1 MPNWPRVSRL
11 HPQRGGR
18 CLVRLPRVLPAL
30 GHAIYCSGTR
40 AVPTLAFTLLLA
52 TAGLLLLAPPAS
64 ADLPE
69 APDDSAEANGR
80 VWDILRVGDR
90 IYLGGSFTQVTNTDG
105 TTFARNNL
113 AAIDANT
120 GKVDPSWNP
129 NATRPSSPSTSSVR
143 TMALS
148 SDGSRLFVGGTFSNV
163 GGLSRNRLAAIDL
176 ATGSP
181 DEQWNAGVNQ
191 TVWALAVSDTGV
203 YAGGDFTTVKSQ
215 PRNHLAKLDATS
227 GTPDPNWTPSADE
240 ISPNKY
246 GSVRA
251 LAFPKDGS
259 RLYAGGYFRSISGQ
273 QTGNLVALD
282 PTTGVLDGG
291 FRPNEGNG
299 IQSMAVS
306 GGRVFVGTGDDLEGI
321 EAFDA
326 VSGQLAWRLGYGA
339 HTPPEGDVQAID
351 VSDDGSTVYA
361 GGHFNRIAEY
371 TRNRLVAV
379 DAATGVV
386 DAQWSTYVTGGN
398 LGVWAVE
405 SYGPHLY
412 VGGDFTSIAN
422 QPQARFAQYTDGPER
437 PIMGLTGQYFDNMDF
452 TGATI
457 TRTDP
462 TVNYDWTSYSPNGL
476 HPNGDTWSAR
486 WSGQVKPANSATYT
500 FYTTSDDGVRL
511 WVDGKL
517 VIDNWTDH
525 PPTENQGTITLTAG
539 QLYDVRMEYYE
550 NGGGAVA
557 KLWWSSDRQAKQ
569 IVPQKRLYPAMI
581 AP

>member
-1 MPNWPRVSRL
+1 MSKWSRITRL
-11 HPQRGGR
+11 HPQRGGLR
-18 CLVRLPRVLPAL
+18 FVQLQRVLPAL
-30 GHAIYCSGTR
+30 DYAIFRSGTR
-40 AVPTLAFTLLLA
+40 AFAMLASTLLLA
-52 TAGLLLLAPPAS
+52 TAGLFLAPPAS
-64 ADLPE
+64 ADLPQ

-80 VWDILRVGDR
+80 VWDILRVDDR
-90 IYLGGSFTQVTNTDG
+90 IYLAGSFTQVTNTDG
-105 TTFARNNL
+105 QTFARNNL
-113 AAIDANT
+113 AAIDAT
-120 GKVDPSWNP
+120 SGKVVPDWNP
-129 NATRPSSPSTSSVR
+129 NVTRPGSPSTSSVR

-163 GGLSRNRLAAIDL
+163 GGLSRNRLAAVDVG
-176 ATGSP
+176 TGVVNK
-181 DEQWNAGVNQ
+181 QWTAGANN
-191 TVWALAVSDTGV
+191 TVWALAVSGNGV

-215 PRNHLAKLDATS
+215 PRNHLAKLDATT
-227 GTPDPNWTPSADE
+227 GTPDPDWTPSADE

-251 LAFPKDGS
+251 LAFPEDGS
-259 RLYAGGYFRSISGQ
+259 RLYAGGYFQSISGQ

-306 GGRVFVGTGDDLEGI
+306 GGRVFVGTGDELEGI

-326 VSGQLAWRLGYGA
+326 VSGQLAWRLGYGT

-361 GGHFNRIAEY
+361 GGHFNRMSEY
-371 TRNRLVAV
+371 ERHRLVAV
-379 DAATGVV
+379 DAATGTI
-386 DAQWSTYVTGGN
+386 DAQWSPYVAGGD

-412 VGGDFTSIAN
+412 AGGDFTGVAN
-422 QPQARFAQYTDGPER
+422 RPQARFTQFTDGPER
-437 PIMGLTGQYFDNMDF
+437 PVMGLTGQYFDNIDF

-462 TVNYDWTSYSPNGL
+462 TVNYDWTNHAPPGIG
-476 HPNGDTWSAR
+476 PDTWSAR
-486 WSGQVKPANSATYT
+486 WSGRVKPANSETYT
-500 FYTTSDDGVRL
+500 FHTTSDDGVRL
-511 WVDGKL
+511 WVGGKL
-517 VIDNWTDH
+517 IIDNWTDH
-525 PPTENQGTITLTAG
+525 APTENQGTITLTAG

-557 KLWWSSDRQAKQ
+557 KLWWSSARQGKQ
-569 IVPQKRLYPAMI
+569 IVPQSRLYPAVI
-581 AP
+581 SP